1 MNSTNM
7 KKRTLK
13 RLVPE
18 TWSKATFLIKSKL
31 YQQKDSVSIGSSL
44 GPALANIVAVAQ
56 LENVMFEQLISNGA

>member
-18 TWSKATFLIKSKL
+18 TWSKATFLFKSKL

-44 GPALANIVAVAQ
+44 GPALANIVAVAE